1 MNETNPTDSADT
13 PSKASEPSAPEQT
26 APVEAKGAL
35 DAAKEKARAAA
46 EGVKDLKEKLAKHDL
61 KAELRDAFAET
72 KKNPASLWKKP
83 ETLRPGKD
91 LAVVGLAASV
101 VLLLLLL
108 VTSSSFFGLVCLVLG
123 LGALLFSAL
132 GLKTEGRKLA
142 VGGSVVSLL
151 VVLFALGQT
160 FGTSGGSEGGK
171 ATDGYSVLV
180 ANEGK
185 KTGKAEK
192 IIAKAA
198 ENAVKLNSL
207 NFFGFHTGMSL
218 ADFKTLREHFGLTK
232 DQLWGYFNVENGEVY
247 RICFTGK
254 ALDKIAHWP
263 NNFDTVEL
271 EVLNYFGIVE
281 WNNIK
286 EVIQGEVDSIFQ
298 SDEERLLFGE
308 KGNVPRQYRTADGV
322 VAKLFPKGW
331 DIPTREV
338 FDLLD
343 TTRQKS
349 AAPVFRRFEQKN
361 RMRKRLQELTA
372 QGVKVKMLQL
382 PSGYEWLLREFDK
395 GVWISAFPMTREE
408 FTWLFHDCEY
418 KNLDKTLGFDA
429 ARTVKHAIGNANGFA
444 DKFNA
449 LPPDNKGGF
458 VRFREP
464 FPEEM
469 KKAFSRGILDEKKY
483 KEMKKWTGGDPSA
496 ISAVIVADE
505 AMSGQLNRPPMF
517 IVHEPAS
524 PKGDKGQAWNKYK
537 EERNNLIRQGK
548 SDSQLTALGYG
559 MDAREW
565 SENYDKKGK
574 FDDVAKKGGVIDDT
588 LIFLPASVTPNR

>member
-1 MNETNPTDSADT
+1 MNDTNPTDPAD
-13 PSKASEPSAPEQT
+13 
-26 APVEAKGAL
+26 
-35 DAAKEKARAAA
+35 A
-46 EGVKDLKEKLAKHDL
+46 EGVKGLKENPMKHDF
-61 KAELRDAFAET
+61 KAELREVFAET
-72 KKNPASLWKKP
+72 KKNPASFWKKP
-83 ETLRPGKD
+83 ETLRPGKG
-91 LAVVGLAASV
+91 LAVIGLAVSV

-108 VTSSSFFGLVCLVLG
+108 VTSSSFLGLVCLVLG

-132 GLKTEGRKLA
+132 GLKTEGRKFA
-142 VGGSVVSLL
+142 VGGSVAGLL
-151 VVLFALGQT
+151 VVLCALGQT
-160 FGTSGGSEGGK
+160 FGSSGDAEGGK
-171 ATDGYSVLV
+171 TTDDNSVLV

-185 KTGKAEK
+185 KTGKAE
-192 IIAKAA
+192 IIIK
-198 ENAVKLNSL
+198 NATANASKLNSL

-247 RICFTGK
+247 RMCFTTK
-254 ALDKIAHWP
+254 ALDKITGWP

-271 EVLNYFGIVE
+271 KVLDYFGIVE

-286 EVIQGEVDSIFQ
+286 EVIDGEIDSIFQ

-483 KEMKKWTGGDPSA
+483 KEMKKWTGGEPSA

-505 AMSGQLNRPPMF
+505 AMSAQLNRPPMF

-537 EERNNLIRQGK
+537 EERSNLIRQGK
-548 SDSQLTALGYG
+548 SDAELTALGYG
-559 MDAREW
+559 MNAKEW
-565 SENYDKKGK
+565 SKNYDEKGK

-588 LIFLPASVTPNR
+588 LIFLPASETPNR